1 MPLLRLLYRSM
12 QVHPLFTRFYRGLIV
27 SCQALPDEPLYGSA
41 IMAAMACAA
50 KMGGAAGIR
59 ANTPQDIAA
68 IRAVVDLPII
78 GLYKIVV
85 PGYAP
90 YITPTMQAAE
100 AASEAGADII
110 TVHVEDKATAVASLD
125 IIRKAGKRGGLAIR
139 LDTPLEELIP
149 YFDEIELVLM
159 MGTQLG
165 VKGQGLAYNACDR
178 IRAMRRMIREHGYA
192 GRIAIFA
199 DGGIRLNTVPDLRAA
214 GADGIVPGSLV
225 FGSEDIAE
233 TIAWLHGLPQP
244 EEGEDGGAQ

>member
-90 YITPTMQAAE
+90 YITPTLQAAE

-110 TVHVEDKATAVASLD
+110 AIDSTLRLHPQDYSAERLIREVKHSTGKPLLADIDSYED
-125 IIRKAGKRGGLAIR
+125 GLAAIQAGEDALSTTLSGYTETSPQSEAPDFDLLER
-139 LDTPLEELIP
+139 LVRHSSVPVIAEGRISNPAQAAHALELGAYAVVVGGAITRP
-149 YFDEIELVLM
+149 QQITHRFSNEIEE
-159 MGTQLG
+159 
-165 VKGQGLAYNACDR
+165 
-178 IRAMRRMIREHGYA
+178 MRQKMEKER
-192 GRIAIFA
+192 
-199 DGGIRLNTVPDLRAA
+199 
-214 GADGIVPGSLV
+214 
-225 FGSEDIAE
+225 
-233 TIAWLHGLPQP
+233 
-244 EEGEDGGAQ
+244 

>member
-1 MPLLRLLYRSM
+1 MQNKNMLIRDRL
-12 QVHPLFTRFYRGLIV
+12 VIDV
-27 SCQALPDEPLYGSA
+27 SLWSA
-41 IMAAMACAA
+41 
-50 KMGGAAGIR
+50 
-59 ANTPQDIAA
+59 NLAA
-68 IRAVVDLPII
+68 IGDDIKRLNPYADLFHIDVSDGHFVPGLLFFPDLVSALRPLTDLPMHVH
-78 GLYKIVV
+78 LMTERPEELAVSF
-85 PGYAP
+85 
-90 YITPTMQAAE
+90 M
-100 AASEAGADII
+100 EAGADII